1 MAKQA
6 NRMMIGGFVVLAL
19 IILAVS
25 LAVFGSG
32 KFFKKTQEFVLYFDE
47 SVKGLDVGAP
57 VLFKG
62 VAVGSVISVSI
73 ISDPAKQEA
82 NIPVIIEIELDRF
95 KLREAGQTV
104 DPQKNMPT
112 LIKRGLRG
120 MLTMQSLI
128 TGKLLIELDF
138 YPDTPVNLK
147 NIDKDYTEIPTIP
160 STTSRLA
167 RAFDKLDLEGIEKK
181 LNSALAGI
189 DNLVNNPDLT
199 ASFKALKDT
208 LQNAR
213 KFIARVD
220 RQVDP
225 LAKDARKT
233 VKDIGKLANHI
244 DGRVDGLATSLDK
257 TLSGARGV
265 ISEDAP
271 LVVELQN
278 MLKKISAMSRSIRQ
292 LADYLEQHPETLIR
306 GKKKTGGKR
315 P

>member
-25 LAVFGSG
+25 LVVFGSG
-32 KFFKKTQEFVLYFDE
+32 KFFKKTQKFVLYFDE
-47 SVKGLDVGAP
+47 PIKGLDIGAP
-57 VLFKG
+57 VLFDG
-62 VAVGSVISVSI
+62 VAVGSVTSI
-73 ISDPAKQEA
+73 IIVAESAKKEIY
-82 NIPVIIEIELDRF
+82 IPVTIEIELERF
-95 KLREAGQTV
+95 QLQEAGKTV
-104 DPQKNMPT
+104 DPQKNMPI
-112 LIKRGLRG
+112 LIKRGLRAQLG
-120 MLTMQSLI
+120 MQSLI
-128 TGKLLIELDF
+128 TGKLLIELGF
-138 YPDTPVNLK
+138 YPDTPFNLK
-147 NIDKDYTEIPTIP
+147 NINKDYVEIPTIP

-167 RAFDKLDLEGIEKK
+167 QAFKK
-181 LNSALAGI
+181 LNLEEIQEKLESALTAI
-189 DNLVNNPDLT
+189 DNLFSNPDLT
-199 ASFKALKDT
+199 ASIKALKDT

-225 LAKDARKT
+225 LAKDAKKT
-233 VKDIGKLANHI
+233 VKGIGKLANNL
-244 DGRVDGLATSLDK
+244 DGRVDELATSLDK

-271 LVVELQN
+271 LVVELEYT
-278 MLKKISAMSRSIRQ
+278 LKEISAMSRSIRL

-306 GKKKTGGKR
+306 GKKKSGGKK

>member
-25 LAVFGSG
+25 LVIFGSG
-32 KFFKKTQEFVLYFDE
+32 KFFKNTQKFVLYFDE

-62 VAVGSVISVSI
+62 VAVGSVTSVTI
-73 ISDPAKQEA
+73 ISDPAKEETH
-82 NIPVIIEIELDRF
+82 IPVIVEIDLDKF
-95 KLREAGQTV
+95 HLREAGQAV
-104 DPQKNMPT
+104 DPQKNMPK
-112 LIKRGLRG
+112 LIKLGLRARLG
-120 MLTMQSLI
+120 MQSLI
-128 TGKLLIELDF
+128 TGKLLIEIDI

-147 NIDKDYTEIPTIP
+147 NVDEEYTEIPTIP

-167 RAFDKLDLEGIEKK
+167 QALDKLNLEEIQKK
-181 LNSALAGI
+181 LELALAGI
-189 DNLVNNPDLT
+189 DNLFRNPDLT
-199 ASFKALKDT
+199 ASIEALKGT
-208 LQNAR
+208 LQRAH

-220 RQVDP
+220 GHVDP
-225 LAKDARKT
+225 LAKDAKKT
-233 VKDIGKLANHI
+233 VKDIGKLAN
-244 DGRVDGLATSLDK
+244 DVNGRVDELAASLDK

-271 LVVELQN
+271 LVVELENTLNQ
-278 MLKKISAMSRSIRQ
+278 ISAMSRSIRQ

-306 GKKKTGGKR
+306 GKKKSGGKN

>member
-25 LAVFGSG
+25 LVVFGSG
-32 KFFKKTQEFVLYFDE
+32 KFFKRTQKFVLYFDE

-62 VAVGSVISVSI
+62 VAVGSVTSI
-73 ISDPAKQEA
+73 IIVSDPAREET
-82 NIPVIIEIELDRF
+82 NIPVIIEIDLDKF
-95 KLREAGQTV
+95 QVQEAGQTV
-104 DPQKNMPT
+104 DPQKNMPK
-112 LIKRGLRG
+112 LIKLGLRARLG
-120 MLTMQSLI
+120 MQSLI
-128 TGKLLIELDF
+128 TGKLLIEIDV
-138 YPDTPVNLK
+138 YPDTPANLK
-147 NIDKDYTEIPTIP
+147 NINQEYVEIPTIP

-167 RAFDKLDLEGIEKK
+167 QALDKLDLEEIQQK
-181 LNSALAGI
+181 LESALAGI
-189 DNLVNNPDLT
+189 DNLFRNPDLT
-199 ASFKALKDT
+199 ASIKALRDT

-225 LAKDARKT
+225 LAKDAKKT
-233 VKDIGKLANHI
+233 VKDIGKLANNI

-271 LVVELQN
+271 LVVELEN
-278 MLKKISAMSRSIRQ
+278 TLREISAMSRSIRL

-306 GKKKTGGKR
+306 GKKKSGGKK

>member
-25 LAVFGSG
+25 LVVFGSG
-32 KFFKKTQEFVLYFDE
+32 KFFKKTQKFVLYFDE
-47 SVKGLDVGAP
+47 PLKGLDVGAP
-57 VLFKG
+57 VLFDG
-62 VAVGSVISVSI
+62 VAVGSVTNI
-73 ISDPAKQEA
+73 IIVADPTKHEV
-82 NIPVIIEIELDRF
+82 NIPVIIEIELERF
-95 KLREAGQTV
+95 KLREAGETL
-104 DPQKNMPT
+104 DPQKNMPK
-112 LIKRGLRG
+112 LIKTGLRAQLG
-120 MLTMQSLI
+120 MQSLI
-128 TGKLLIELDF
+128 TGKLLIELGF

-147 NIDKDYTEIPTIP
+147 NINKDYVEIPTIP

-167 RAFDKLDLEGIEKK
+167 KALDKLNLEEIQNK
-181 LNSALAGI
+181 LESALEAI
-189 DNLVNNPDLT
+189 ANLFDNPDLT
-199 ASFKALKDT
+199 ASIKALKDT

-233 VKDIGKLANHI
+233 VKDIGNLANNL
-244 DGRVDGLATSLDK
+244 DGRVDELATSLDK

-271 LVVELQN
+271 LVVELEN
-278 MLKKISAMSRSIRQ
+278 TLKEISAMSRSIRQ

-306 GKKKTGGKR
+306 GKKKSGGKK

>member
-25 LAVFGSG
+25 LVVFGSG
-32 KFFKKTQEFVLYFDE
+32 KFFKKTQKFVLYFDE
-47 SVKGLDVGAP
+47 PVKGLDVGAP
-57 VLFKG
+57 LLFDG
-62 VAVGSVISVSI
+62 VAVGSVTSI
-73 ISDPAKQEA
+73 IIVADPAKQEV
-82 NIPVIIEIELDRF
+82 NIPIIIEIELERF
-95 KLREAGQTV
+95 QLREAGETAN
-104 DPQKNMPT
+104 PQKNMPK
-112 LIKRGLRG
+112 LIKTGLRARLG
-120 MLTMQSLI
+120 MQSLI
-128 TGKLLIELDF
+128 TGKLLIELGF

-147 NIDKDYTEIPTIP
+147 NINKDFTEIPTIP

-167 RAFDKLDLEGIEKK
+167 KALDKLDLEKIQKK
-181 LNSALAGI
+181 LESALTGI
-189 DNLVNNPDLT
+189 DNLFKNPDLT
-199 ASFKALKDT
+199 ASIKALKDT

-233 VKDIGKLANHI
+233 VKDIGKLANNL

-257 TLSGARGV
+257 TLSAARGV

-271 LVVELQN
+271 LVVELEYT
-278 MLKKISAMSRSIRQ
+278 LKEISAMSRSIRL
-292 LADYLEQHPETLIR
+292 LAEYLEQHPETLIR
-306 GKKKTGGKR
+306 GKKKSGGKK